1 MNYNEF
7 DTTQEFLP
15 TSQYNQLQL
24 TIIDALKTQPLK
36 YYDLYALIPDVNHY
50 KYLLSGQLQYLKKKG
65 VIQLKKFGLQQ
76 YWGLTKTQR
85 SKNETT
91 K

>member
-1 MNYNEF
+1 MEYNEF

-15 TSQYNQLQL
+15 TTQYNQLQL
-24 TIIDALKTQPLK
+24 TIIQSLKQEALK
-36 YYDLYALIPDVNHY
+36 YYDLYALMPDGHA
-50 KYLLSGQLQYLKKKG
+50 KFHLSGQLQYLKKKG
-65 VIQLKKFGLQQ
+65 VVQLKKFGLQQ

-85 SKNETT
+85 SRNETT